1 MMDEKRETK
10 YDCQARAHRFS
21 HKAMATGF
29 EVIILYDDAD
39 YAEQA
44 AWTAFD
50 ELDRLEGQ
58 LSRFI
63 ANSDICRI
71 NNLGVDEPLQIGLAA
86 FECLQLCDAIYAQTG
101 GAFDV
106 TIGSGMESIKLNESR
121 HTVELTDAAI
131 TIDLGGVGKGYAV
144 DRMAELLREWDIDA
158 ALIHSGGSSVFAYGT
173 PNSMKGWP
181 VTLSNPGVPKT
192 HSSRLATLVD
202 PKQTLARVLLKN
214 GALSGS
220 GLQKG
225 AHIVDPRRGRPVEDR
240 RAAWACA
247 ADAATADALSTAF
260 MVMTPEEIEQ
270 YCLQHPDVKALIITE
285 EKGREKDKILWFGA
299 WETCGEFFSFFT
311 EGSPDS

>member
-1 MMDEKRETK
+1 MMDDKRETR
-10 YDCQARAHRFS
+10 DDWQARAHRFS
-21 HKAMATGF
+21 HKAMATVF
-29 EVIILYDDAD
+29 EVVILYDDAG

-44 AWTAFD
+44 AWAAFD

-63 ANSDICRI
+63 ANSDISRI
-71 NNLGVDEPLQIGLAA
+71 NNLGVDEPLQIGLEA
-86 FECLQLCDAIYAQTG
+86 FECLQLCARIYAGTD

-106 TIGSGMESIKLNESR
+106 TIGSGMELIKLNESQ

-144 DRMAELLREWDIDA
+144 DRMAELLREWDIDSA
-158 ALIHSGGSSVFAYGT
+158 MIHSGGSSVFAYGA

-181 VTLSNPGVPKT
+181 VTLSNPVN
-192 HSSRLATLVD
+192 LE
-202 PKQTLARVLLKN
+202 QTLARVLLKN

-220 GLQKG
+220 GLQRG
-225 AHIVDPRRGRPVEDR
+225 AHIIDPPRGRPVEDR

-260 MVMTPEEIEQ
+260 MVMTPDEIEQ
-270 YCLQHPDVKALIITE
+270 YCLQHPDVKALIVNQ
-285 EKGREKDKILWFGA
+285 EKDGEKEKILWFGA
-299 WETCGEFFSFFT
+299 W
-311 EGSPDS
+311 

>member
-1 MMDEKRETK
+1 MMDERRETR
-10 YDCQARAHRFS
+10 DDQIAGARRFS
-21 HKAMATGF
+21 HKAMATVF

-44 AWTAFD
+44 AGAAFD

-71 NNLGVDEPLQIGLAA
+71 NSLGVNQPLQIGPAV
-86 FECLQLCDAIYAQTG
+86 FECLQLCAAIYAQTG

-106 TIGSGMESIKLNESR
+106 TIGSGMEFIKLNESR
-121 HTVELTDAAI
+121 HTVQLTGGPV

-144 DRMAELLREWDIDA
+144 DRMAELLCEWGIDA
-158 ALIHSGGSSVFAYGT
+158 ALIHSGASSVFAFGA

-181 VTLSNPGVPKT
+181 VTLSNPAN
-192 HSSRLATLVD
+192 H
-202 PKQTLARVLLKN
+202 KQILARLQLKN
-214 GALSGS
+214 RALSGS

-225 AHIVDPRRGRPVEDR
+225 GHIIDPHSGQPVEGK
-240 RAAWACA
+240 RAAWSCA
-247 ADAATADALSTAF
+247 DGAATADALSTAF

-270 YCLQHPDVKALIITE
+270 YCLQHPDVQALIVTE
-285 EKGREKDKILWFGA
+285 EKGGEKDKILWFGA
-299 WETCGEFFSFFT
+299 WKTSGEFFLFFT
-311 EGSPDS
+311 EGSSDS